1 MTDPAPQPPPPALEI
16 APSDPGLELW
26 PVERLEQA
34 TGLSAETLAAAVQAG
49 RLITVTTTA
58 AGQPPS
64 PPLFPSFFADPR
76 FDRTQL
82 ESVTLALGARPGPEK
97 LFWFCRR
104 SSALGGRTP
113 LTALA
118 AGDVDAVLALARSLE
133 HPLPLRR
140 RPAPVTL
147 SDAPPAAGLR

>member
-1 MTDPAPQPPPPALEI
+1 MIDPVPPPPPQVLEV

-34 TGLSAETLAAAVQAG
+34 TGLSAAALAAAVQAG

-64 PPLFPSFFADPR
+64 PPLFPSFFGDPR
-76 FDRTQL
+76 FDRAQL
-82 ESVTLALGARPGPEK
+82 EAVTLALGARPGPEK

-113 LTALA
+113 LAALA
-118 AGDVDAVLALARSLE
+118 GGDVDAVLALARSLE

-147 SDAPPAAGLR
+147 ADAPPVARLP